1 MSKSVQY
8 KPESRCSL
16 ETFYCPFCKNV
27 HHWQNICLEMM
38 ENQEFDD
45 ILVEADK
52 KDNVLEMR
60 ELQELKRNISDNDQT
75 TIQDVKYQDITYYK
89 DDGRVAINPQ
99 ENVPIDFLKAMNEM
113 EKLDWR
119 YEYNFVGFENQKN
132 RSIVQFIRQGKDK
145 WYCEIPIRVN
155 GKWDGYCWAAY
166 SDSKT
171 VTNMLRLFF
180 EEVSWSGMLSW
191 KMRRYHA

>member
-1 MSKSVQY
+1 
-8 KPESRCSL
+8 
-16 ETFYCPFCKNV
+16 
-27 HHWQNICLEMM
+27 M
-38 ENQEFDD
+38 ENQEFED

-60 ELQELKRNISDNDQT
+60 ELQELKSDISDND
-75 TIQDVKYQDITYYK
+75 QDITYYK
-89 DDGRVAINPQ
+89 DDGQVAINPQ
-99 ENVPIDFLKAMNEM
+99 ENVPINFLKAMNEM

-119 YEYNFVGFENQKN
+119 YEYNFVGFENHKN
-132 RSIVQFIRQGKDK
+132 GGIVQFIRQGKDK

-155 GKWDGYCWAAY
+155 GKWDGYSWAAY